1 VGRIHAHYG
10 CRFRALLGQRGAADI
25 EREVAALF
33 ASACEQNTR
42 EKISLTFVWARQHAD
57 LVRQTGASKNFP
69 HRFTC
74 DAGLGGL
81 ARWLRG
87 SGYEAFWN
95 PDLGDAAVIRDA
107 QRRNTTLVTTDSLM
121 MERGVL
127 RDGLV
132 PSVFV
137 PSTLTCKHQL
147 EIVFRELGLTP
158 RESRCMSCGGELR
171 RVGKNSVAERIPPR
185 TARWLDEYF
194 VCAECGQLFWKGT
207 HWQRIQQRL
216 GRL

>member
-1 VGRIHAHYG
+1 MERELL
-10 CRFRALLGQRGAADI
+10 ALLQSAQEQSA
-25 EREVAALF
+25 REHLPVTLV
-33 ASACEQNTR
+33 
-42 EKISLTFVWARQHAD
+42 LARQHAE
-57 LVRQTGASKNFP
+57 LVWRTGVSRSFP
-69 HRFTC
+69 HSFVC

-95 PDLGDAAVIRDA
+95 PDLDDAAVIRDA
-107 QRRNTTLVTTDSLM
+107 QRRHATLITTDSLM

-132 PSVFV
+132 PSLFV
-137 PSTLTCKHQL
+137 PSTLTCEHQL

-158 RESRCMSCGGELR
+158 RESRCMKCGGELR
-171 RVGKNSVAERIPPR
+171 AVTKESVAGRIPPR

-194 VCAECGQLFWKGT
+194 VCAQCDQLFWRGT
-207 HWQRIQQRL
+207 HWQRMQRRL
-216 GRL
+216 GEL